1 MRCCKVAYKLSKIK
15 INKKKEFKCNLSS
28 KRWTKLHEFKIK
40 KNYKLRNWIGHRMD
54 LC

>member
-15 INKKKEFKCNLSS
+15 INKKKNLN
-28 KRWTKLHEFKIK
+28 EFKIK